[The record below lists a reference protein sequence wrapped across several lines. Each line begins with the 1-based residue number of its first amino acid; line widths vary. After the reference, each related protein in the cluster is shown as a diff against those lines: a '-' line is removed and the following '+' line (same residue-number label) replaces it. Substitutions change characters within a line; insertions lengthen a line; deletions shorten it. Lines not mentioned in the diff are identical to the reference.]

1 MWGSADK
8 RLLTKIENS
17 QKKCI
22 RNIGLKHF
30 RAHTEPIFKQMEI
43 LKFTDKL
50 AYSRSVFM
58 HQYKNNKL
66 PISFSGIFQD
76 IINTDEL
83 QTRHNDYN
91 FINKPTIK
99 SFLERF
105 SYKQI
110 LSNWNFLSIDLKA
123 TADEV
128 AFKEM
133 LKEMFLSNYSIFGT
147 ML

>member
-1 MWGSADK
+1 M
-8 RLLTKIENS
+8 
-17 QKKCI
+17 
-22 RNIGLKHF
+22 KHF
-30 RAHTEPIFKQMEI
+30 RAHKEPIFKQMEI
-43 LKFTDKL
+43 LKFKDKL
-50 AYSRSVFM
+50 TYCRSVFM

-91 FINKPTIK
+91 FINKPAIK

-105 SYKQI
+105 PYKQI
-110 LSNWNFLSIDLKA
+110 VSNWNFLSIYLKA

-128 AFKEM
+128 AFKEI
-133 LKEMFLSNYSIFGT
+133 FLSY
-147 ML
+147 L